1 MKGAKELNIILDQ
14 LAMQAAIAPAKVGV
28 HIERIRELFIPELD
42 RLAAIDSAGL
52 GVVGEIAARCAAGL
66 AGENILQAV
75 HDIKTLLAIVQRQ
88 AGDLV
93 RATEIVDERIAETE
107 KWHAKW
113 KQVMAERVADQVEIE
128 RLQNVSERA
137 RAELDRLAESLRMMQ
152 HGETEALKMIATEK
166 QRADELAVDSGL
178 ANIRIRQLQDQLKAC
193 ESSLESSHAALLTAN
208 ASILKLRAE
217 ATEQRELAEKE
228 REFGNVAHAN
238 GQRLQRLVD
247 VLSSGI
253 AAYRDGGYTQA
264 QLWENGEGKAVPR

>member
-152 HGETEALKMIATEK
+152 HGETEALKMGFK
-166 QRADELAVDSGL
+166 Q
-178 ANIRIRQLQDQLKAC
+178 QLM
-193 ESSLESSHAALLTAN
+193 H
-208 ASILKLRAE
+208 SIFPGC
-217 ATEQRELAEKE
+217 E
-228 REFGNVAHAN
+228 RENHFSYGTNSMVAPHFHSLLLAFINVYN
-238 GQRLQRLVD
+238 PLNTF
-247 VLSSGI
+247 
-253 AAYRDGGYTQA
+253 AA
-264 QLWENGEGKAVPR
+264 